1 MYDRAVEEN
10 RGSRLYIDYTQHA
23 PGKTIIAPYSPRA
36 TKEGTVATPLFWDE
50 VNESLDPRD
59 YTMDII
65 SKRLNERGCPFRR

>member
-1 MYDRAVEEN
+1 M
-10 RGSRLYIDYTQHA
+10 
-23 PGKTIIAPYSPRA
+23 
-36 TKEGTVATPLFWDE
+36 ATPLFWDE